1 MVPIRETQVSMEP
14 SGTVGTT
21 PVSSSPR
28 SGFTTIMVT
37 TKTMAIMVTQMDRSF
52 SRDFTASPMLMST
65 STQQPNASSGS
76 SHRCQTGK
84 PFPFFIKKRKMGI

>member
-14 SGTVGTT
+14 SGTEGMM

-28 SGFTTIMVT
+28 LGFTTIMVT
-37 TKTMAIMVTQMDRSF
+37 TKTMAMMVTQMDRSF

-65 STQQPNASSGS
+65 STQQP
-76 SHRCQTGK
+76 Q
-84 PFPFFIKKRKMGI
+84 MGAMILEGMPVMADRPMAVPVRSPPI